1 MVVGRLVFDFARHS
15 VEKTIR
21 VKQFDSETRNL
32 LVVLLNDGE
41 PYEMPE
47 GAIVRIE
54 CRKSDGEE
62 ILNDCTYVENL
73 ITAEITEQ
81 MTAAAGYAECAISVY
96 EKESY
101 IASWTFNIKVDTAVI
116 VGDKIASTIEYKA
129 IINALQ
135 EVEKSKDTVE
145 EAAQSLYEAG
155 VKHVV
160 IKGGGRGCYLR
171 SSDERGWIPAVTG
184 GKWVDT
190 TGAGDSFAAGFVCA
204 LSEGRS
210 FRECAQFANECGAKA
225 VGSVGA
231 VEWTG

>member
-96 EKESY
+96 EKDSY
-101 IASWTFNIKVDTAVI
+101 IASWTFNLKIDTAVI

-145 EAAQSLYEAG
+145 EATILAATAMKTANDTIGIANQVKEEAEAAAEASQEA
-155 VKHVV
+155 VRVATQAAEQAENYKEL
-160 IKGGGRGCYLR
+160 IEDIYNNIDKLNDFAEEAWLDKSYLG
-171 SSDERGWIPAVTG
+171 SGY
-184 GKWVDT
+184 
-190 TGAGDSFAAGFVCA
+190 
-204 LSEGRS
+204 LSEVT
-210 FRECAQFANECGAKA
+210 E
-225 VGSVGA
+225 
-231 VEWTG
+231 

>member
-116 VGDKIASTIEYKA
+116 VGDNRVQGNHKRITRSGKIKRYRRRSDYF
-129 IINALQ
+129 
-135 EVEKSKDTVE
+135 SCY
-145 EAAQSLYEAG
+145 SYEN
-155 VKHVV
+155 
-160 IKGGGRGCYLR
+160 
-171 SSDERGWIPAVTG
+171 
-184 GKWVDT
+184 GK
-190 TGAGDSFAAGFVCA
+190 
-204 LSEGRS
+204 RYYRN
-210 FRECAQFANECGAKA
+210 REPG
-225 VGSVGA
+225 
-231 VEWTG
+231 

>member
-41 PYEMPE
+41 PYEMPK

-54 CRKSDGEE
+54 CKKSDGEE

-96 EKESY
+96 EKD
-101 IASWTFNIKVDTAVI
+101 IASWTFNLKVDTAVI

-145 EAAQSLYEAG
+145 EATVLAATAMKTANDTIGIANQVKEEATAAAAASQEA
-155 VKHVV
+155 VKV
-160 IKGGGRGCYLR
+160 
-171 SSDERGWIPAVTG
+171 AM
-184 GKWVDT
+184 
-190 TGAGDSFAAGFVCA
+190 AAA
-204 LSEGRS
+204 
-210 FRECAQFANECGAKA
+210 AKA
-225 VGSVGA
+225 ENYKGLIEDIYNNIDKLNDFAEEAWLDKSYLGSGYLSKTT
-231 VEWTG
+231 E

>member
-1 MVVGRLVFDFARHS
+1 MTA
-15 VEKTIR
+15 
-21 VKQFDSETRNL
+21 N
-32 LVVLLNDGE
+32 

-47 GAIVRIE
+47 GAKVRIE

-145 EAAQSLYEAG
+145 EATIFSCYSYEN
-155 VKHVV
+155 
-160 IKGGGRGCYLR
+160 
-171 SSDERGWIPAVTG
+171 
-184 GKWVDT
+184 GK
-190 TGAGDSFAAGFVCA
+190 
-204 LSEGRS
+204 RYY
-210 FRECAQFANECGAKA
+210 RIANQD
-225 VGSVGA
+225 
-231 VEWTG
+231 

>member
-101 IASWTFNIKVDTAVI
+101 IASWTFNIKVDTAGI

-145 EAAQSLYEAG
+145 EATILAATAMKTANDTIGIANQVKEEA
-155 VKHVV
+155 
-160 IKGGGRGCYLR
+160 
-171 SSDERGWIPAVTG
+171 T
-184 GKWVDT
+184 
-190 TGAGDSFAAGFVCA
+190 AAA
-204 LSEGRS
+204 AAR
-210 FRECAQFANECGAKA
+210 KP
-225 VGSVGA
+225 
-231 VEWTG
+231 

>member
-145 EAAQSLYEAG
+145 EATILAATAMTAAAASKEAVKVATAAAEQAQNYKGLIEDIYNNIDKLNDFAEEAWLD
-155 VKHVV
+155 KS
-160 IKGGGRGCYLR
+160 YLG
-171 SSDERGWIPAVTG
+171 SGY
-184 GKWVDT
+184 
-190 TGAGDSFAAGFVCA
+190 
-204 LSEGRS
+204 LSETT
-210 FRECAQFANECGAKA
+210 E
-225 VGSVGA
+225 
-231 VEWTG
+231 